1 MRTFKWMVGL
11 ALTSAAAGS
20 TALTIGPVR
29 GPVWLQ
35 QKFDIVVPVQLEPGT
50 PTDAL
55 CAYADLSFGESQVD
69 RNQVQV
75 AVESSAT
82 PDTASLRITSR
93 TTVNEPVVTLVL
105 QVGCEQRV
113 VRQYVLLPDMPVLDT
128 ADSRRPSVVPESA
141 VPVPLV
147 AGDSSTTSPSESVNA
162 SDAPAPP
169 AERPPEVKPRPPAVV
184 VRPKPKPRLRLELQA
199 PPPRR
204 TAPVVV
210 EPRAAELPLPSLG
223 EQARPPEDAASAPQE
238 APDAQA
244 QQEQRVQQLQGDIQL
259 LLKQAAEND
268 AKLADLRVR
277 MEKAESDRATL
288 ASVLGGAVVVV
299 LLAVA
304 VAWWMRR
311 RQAVALVDD
320 PELDPE
326 ARDLIVDF
334 NPVDADHWAHPPS
347 ALREPATGPKA

>member
-93 TTVNEPVVTLVL
+93 TTVNEPVVTLAL

-113 VRQYVLLPDMPVLDT
+113 VRQ
-128 ADSRRPSVVPESA
+128 
-141 VPVPLV
+141 
-147 AGDSSTTSPSESVNA
+147 
-162 SDAPAPP
+162 
-169 AERPPEVKPRPPAVV
+169 
-184 VRPKPKPRLRLELQA
+184 
-199 PPPRR
+199 
-204 TAPVVV
+204 
-210 EPRAAELPLPSLG
+210 
-223 EQARPPEDAASAPQE
+223 
-238 APDAQA
+238 
-244 QQEQRVQQLQGDIQL
+244 
-259 LLKQAAEND
+259 
-268 AKLADLRVR
+268 
-277 MEKAESDRATL
+277 
-288 ASVLGGAVVVV
+288 
-299 LLAVA
+299 
-304 VAWWMRR
+304 
-311 RQAVALVDD
+311 
-320 PELDPE
+320 
-326 ARDLIVDF
+326 
-334 NPVDADHWAHPPS
+334 
-347 ALREPATGPKA
+347 

>member
-75 AVESSAT
+75 TVESSAT

-128 ADSRRPSVVPESA
+128 ADSRRPSVGNGK
-141 VPVPLV
+141 
-147 AGDSSTTSPSESVNA
+147 AGS
-162 SDAPAPP
+162 
-169 AERPPEVKPRPPAVV
+169 
-184 VRPKPKPRLRLELQA
+184 
-199 PPPRR
+199 
-204 TAPVVV
+204 
-210 EPRAAELPLPSLG
+210 
-223 EQARPPEDAASAPQE
+223 
-238 APDAQA
+238 
-244 QQEQRVQQLQGDIQL
+244 
-259 LLKQAAEND
+259 
-268 AKLADLRVR
+268 
-277 MEKAESDRATL
+277 
-288 ASVLGGAVVVV
+288 
-299 LLAVA
+299 
-304 VAWWMRR
+304 
-311 RQAVALVDD
+311 
-320 PELDPE
+320 
-326 ARDLIVDF
+326 
-334 NPVDADHWAHPPS
+334 
-347 ALREPATGPKA
+347 